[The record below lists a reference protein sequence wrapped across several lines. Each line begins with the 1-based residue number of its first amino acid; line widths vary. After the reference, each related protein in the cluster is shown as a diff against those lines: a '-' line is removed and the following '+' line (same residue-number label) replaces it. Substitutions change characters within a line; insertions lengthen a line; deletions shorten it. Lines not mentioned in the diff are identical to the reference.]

1 MAGGLSGGWANA
13 MGRCVVLGC
22 SRGRWAEEG
31 LYVCWR
37 HAARLCCSKL
47 RLPHRLR
54 LASAPSDQHSE
65 IEGGIKMPAV
75 IRGAQS
81 PAVAAPSVS
90 RAVAAGL
97 RWFAP
102 HSRVGPR

>member
-1 MAGGLSGGWANA
+1 MNAGGVVSSASSA
-13 MGRCVVLGC
+13 CVVLGC
-22 SRGRWAEEG
+22 AGMRWAEER

-47 RLPHRLR
+47 RLPAR
-54 LASAPSDQHSE
+54 AGIAGAPSDQP
-65 IEGGIKMPAV
+65 EGKDGGMGKALPAV
-75 IRGAQS
+75 VRGAQS

-90 RAVAAGL
+90 AAVAAGL